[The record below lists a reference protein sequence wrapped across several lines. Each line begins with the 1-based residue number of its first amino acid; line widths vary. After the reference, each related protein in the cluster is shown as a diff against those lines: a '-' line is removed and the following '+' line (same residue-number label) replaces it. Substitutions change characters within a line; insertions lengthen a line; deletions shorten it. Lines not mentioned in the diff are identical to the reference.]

1 MKIIIIG
8 GVAAGM
14 SVAAKVSRLDKNSK
28 ITVYE
33 KTDIVSWGACGLPY
47 YIGNFF
53 SDSDNMIARTIED
66 LTESGINIKIR
77 HEVLE
82 VNPFS
87 KTVMIKNLDDNSIFH
102 DNYDKLVIS
111 TGAHAIIPPIKNYN
125 LKNVSTL
132 KEFSDGITLKN
143 LLSDNSIQNII
154 IVGAG
159 YIGLEAVEA
168 MHHLK
173 KQSIRIIQLASR
185 VLTESFDKE
194 ITDIMEHELQ
204 SYDSIKLHLEETVTE
219 FLDDNG
225 KIISIKTDK
234 GEYPA
239 DLVIL
244 ATGVRPN
251 TSFLKNIG
259 LDMLPNG
266 AIIIN
271 NKGMTSLPDI
281 YAAGDCASV
290 YHLVK
295 KADVYIPLATTSN
308 KIGRVVGENLGNLNT
323 NFKGT
328 LASACVK
335 IMRLEAARTG
345 ISEEEAKKL
354 GFNYKTIFIKDKNQT
369 SYYPGQSDI
378 WVKLVYDAHTRVIL
392 GGQMI
397 GEKGAVLRTDV
408 IATAIFSKMTVDDLG
423 MLDLC
428 YSPPFARTWDVLNI
442 AGNAAK

>member
-14 SVAAKVSRLDKNSK
+14 SAAAKVSRLDKNSK

-53 SDSDNMIARTIED
+53 SDYNNMIARTVED
-66 LTESGINIKIR
+66 LTKSGINIRIR
-77 HEVLE
+77 HEVIE

-87 KTVMIKNLDDNSIFH
+87 KTVTIKNLDDNSIFQ

-132 KEFSDGITLKN
+132 KEFNDGITLKN
-143 LLSDNSIQNII
+143 LLSDNSIQNIVI
-154 IVGAG
+154 IGAG

-173 KQSIRIIQLASR
+173 KESIRIIQLASR

-194 ITDIMEHELQ
+194 ITDIMEEELQ
-204 SYDSIKLHLEETVTE
+204 SYDTIKLHLQETVTE
-219 FLDDNG
+219 FLDNDG
-225 KIISIKTDK
+225 KIIAVKTDK

-259 LDMLPNG
+259 LDMLQND

-323 NFKGT
+323 TFKGT

-335 IMRLEAARTG
+335 IMKLEAARTG

-354 GFNYKTIFIKDKNQT
+354 GFSYKTVFIKDKNQT

-378 WVKLVYDAHTRVIL
+378 WIKLIYDAQTRVLL

-397 GEKGAVLRTDV
+397 GRKGAVLRTDV
-408 IATAIFSKMTVDDLG
+408 IATAIFSKMTVDELG